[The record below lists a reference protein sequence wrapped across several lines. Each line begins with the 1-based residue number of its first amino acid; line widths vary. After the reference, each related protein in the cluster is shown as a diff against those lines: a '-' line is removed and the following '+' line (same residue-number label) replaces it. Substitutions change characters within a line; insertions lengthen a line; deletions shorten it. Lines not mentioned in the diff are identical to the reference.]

1 MSCPDVAVA
10 VAAFIYIL
18 AFCPPLTAIAMSVL
32 GEDRGLLALVL
43 GSDPTTRG
51 RADPGYCSLG
61 NEFPFGPKAQGH
73 AARGLLV

>member
-10 VAAFIYIL
+10 VAAFIYISLLL
-18 AFCPPLTAIAMSVL
+18 APLTAMSVL